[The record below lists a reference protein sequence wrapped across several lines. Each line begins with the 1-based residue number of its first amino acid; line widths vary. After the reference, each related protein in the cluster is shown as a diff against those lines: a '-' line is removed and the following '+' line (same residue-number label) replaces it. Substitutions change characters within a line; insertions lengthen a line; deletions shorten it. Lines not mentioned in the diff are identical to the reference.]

1 MSMELMV
8 KAMKIRVGNPLRKL
22 VLICFQFVCGCA
34 FDNPIQRLIM
44 LRVLMSGSSD
54 GEGERVIDH
63 QVLADFCCCSK
74 QAIFRETLALE
85 RAGYLHIR
93 KIATLTIDAK
103 ARLQPARGYTILMLR
118 KEVV

>member
-1 MSMELMV
+1 M
-8 KAMKIRVGNPLRKL
+8 N
-22 VLICFQFVCGCA
+22 CFQFVCGCA

-85 RAGYLHIR
+85 RAGYLLLLMQKPDYNLR
-93 KIATLTIDAK
+93 VATQFSCRGR
-103 ARLQPARGYTILMLR
+103 RLYEPLRPHTGSYGYWSN
-118 KEVV
+118 

>member
-1 MSMELMV
+1 M
-8 KAMKIRVGNPLRKL
+8 N
-22 VLICFQFVCGCA
+22 CFQFVCGSV

-74 QAIFRETLALE
+74 QAMFREALALE
-85 RAGYLHIR
+85 RAGYLRIR

-103 ARLQPARGYTILMLR
+103 ARLQPARGYTIVMPR
-118 KEVV
+118 EEAV

>member
-1 MSMELMV
+1 M
-8 KAMKIRVGNPLRKL
+8 N
-22 VLICFQFVCGCA
+22 CFQFVCGCA

-74 QAIFRETLALE
+74 QAIFRETPALKE
-85 RAGYLHIR
+85 LVIFISEKLQRLLLMQKPDYNLRVATQFSCRGRRLYEPLRPHTGSYGYWSN
-93 KIATLTIDAK
+93 
-103 ARLQPARGYTILMLR
+103 
-118 KEVV
+118 

>member
-1 MSMELMV
+1 M
-8 KAMKIRVGNPLRKL
+8 N
-22 VLICFQFVCGCA
+22 CFQFVCGSV

-74 QAIFRETLALE
+74 QAMFREALALE

-103 ARLQPARGYTILMLR
+103 ARLQPARGYTIVMPR
-118 KEVV
+118 KEAV